1 MDRIRGEFDL
11 SFNQIFL
18 MNLYEYPMNV
28 TLRQLRAFVALAQ
41 TSSFTDAAASL
52 HVTQSA
58 LSGLIKELE
67 LALGVQVVN
76 RSTRK
81 VSLSE
86 VGREFYPLVA
96 RLLQDLD
103 GALET
108 ISDLKA
114 LKRGLVRIAAPQ
126 LMSAS
131 VMPEVIAQFKQE
143 YPDIE
148 IRLLDCMVEHVLSKV
163 HSGEVDFGVG
173 PERESSADIDS
184 QTLFEIPFVVVFR
197 SDHPLNKMKRVT
209 WDDALAHPVIA
220 LKGEFTHRLRVDL
233 HDSLHDEALNPANEV
248 GFMTTAF
255 AMVSA
260 GLGVTTCLPYASSL
274 IQLHRLKSS
283 PLLEPVVRRKFL
295 VFSRR
300 DRPLSPAAECF
311 LTYLQD
317 YVRQQPWCAAGSQAL

>member
-1 MDRIRGEFDL
+1 
-11 SFNQIFL
+11 
-18 MNLYEYPMNV
+18 MNI
-28 TLRQLRAFVALAQ
+28 TLRQLRAFVALAK
-41 TSSFTDAAASL
+41 TSSFTDAAGNL

-76 RSTRK
+76 RSTRR

-103 GALET
+103 GALDT

-131 VMPEVIAQFKQE
+131 VLPEVIAGFKRE
-143 YPDIE
+143 CPDIE
-148 IRLLDCMVEHVLSKV
+148 IRLVDCMVEHVLPKV
-163 HSGEVDFGVG
+163 HSGEVDFAVD
-173 PERESSADIDS
+173 SASRQQIFEAR
-184 QTLFEIPFVVVFR
+184 TLFEIPFVVVFR
-197 SDHPLNKMKRVT
+197 SDHPLNRKKRVT
-209 WDDALAHPVIA
+209 WDDALRYPVIA

-260 GLGVTTCLPYASSL
+260 GLGVTTCLPYASL
-274 IQLHRLKSS
+274 IRLHQLQSRALMD
-283 PLLEPVVRRKFL
+283 PVVRRKFF
-295 VFSRR
+295 VFTRR
-300 DRPLSPAAECF
+300 DRPLSPAAQRF
-311 LTYLQD
+311 SAYLLD
-317 YVRQQPWCAAGSQAL
+317 YVNQQPW

>member
-1 MDRIRGEFDL
+1 
-11 SFNQIFL
+11 
-18 MNLYEYPMNV
+18 MNI
-28 TLRQLRAFVALAQ
+28 TLRQLRAFVALAD
-41 TSSFTDAAASL
+41 TGSFTDAATRL

-67 LALGVQVVN
+67 QSLGVQLVN

-81 VSLSE
+81 VGLAE
-86 VGREFYPLVA
+86 VGREFYPLAA

-103 GALET
+103 GALDT
-108 ISDLKA
+108 IADLKA

-131 VMPEVIAQFKQE
+131 VLPEVMAGFREQ

-148 IRLLDCMVEHVLSKV
+148 IRLVDCMVDQVLSKV

-173 PERESSADIDS
+173 PERESSADIEAR
-184 QTLFEIPFVVVFR
+184 TLFEIPFVVVFR
-197 SDHPLNKMKRVT
+197 PDHPLNRKKRVT
-209 WDDALAHPVIA
+209 WDDALRYPVIA

-233 HDSLHDEALNPANEV
+233 HDSLHDAALNPANEV

-274 IQLHRLKSS
+274 IRLHNLESR
-283 PLLEPVVRRKFL
+283 PLQEPVVRRKFF
-295 VFSRR
+295 VFTRR
-300 DRPLSPAAECF
+300 DRPLSPAALRFSE
-311 LTYLQD
+311 YLMN
-317 YVRQQPWCAAGSQAL
+317 YVGQQEWCIP

>member
-1 MDRIRGEFDL
+1 
-11 SFNQIFL
+11 
-18 MNLYEYPMNV
+18 MNI

-103 GALET
+103 GALDT
-108 ISDLKA
+108 IADLKA

-131 VMPEVIAQFKQE
+131 VLPEVIAGFGQE
-143 YPDIE
+143 CPDIE
-148 IRLLDCMVEHVLSKV
+148 IRLVDCMVEHVLSKV

-173 PERESSADIDS
+173 PERESSADIEA

-197 SDHPLNKMKRVT
+197 PDHPLSKKKRVT
-209 WDDALAHPVIA
+209 WDDALRYPVIA

-274 IQLHRLKSS
+274 IRLHQLQSR
-283 PLLEPVVRRKFL
+283 PLVDPVVRRKFF
-295 VFSRR
+295 VFTRR
-300 DRPLSPAAECF
+300 DRPLSPAAQRF
-311 LTYLQD
+311 SAYLQD
-317 YVRQQPWCAAGSQAL
+317 YLNQQPWWTMPVKVTP

>member
-1 MDRIRGEFDL
+1 
-11 SFNQIFL
+11 
-18 MNLYEYPMNV
+18 MNI
-28 TLRQLRAFVALAQ
+28 TLRQLRAFVALTQ
-41 TSSFTDAAASL
+41 TGSFTDAAARL

-67 LALGVQVVN
+67 QSLGVQVVN

-81 VSLSE
+81 VELAE
-86 VGREFYPLVA
+86 VGREFYPLAA

-108 ISDLKA
+108 IADMKA

-131 VMPEVIAQFKQE
+131 VLPEVIAGFKRE

-148 IRLLDCMVEHVLSKV
+148 IRLLDCMVEHVLPKV
-163 HSGEVDFGVG
+163 HSGEVDFAVG
-173 PERESSADIDS
+173 PERESSADIEAK
-184 QTLFEIPFVVVFR
+184 TLFEIPFVVVFR
-197 SDHPLNKMKRVT
+197 ADHPLNKKKRVT
-209 WDDALAHPVIA
+209 WDDALRYPVVA

-233 HDSLHDEALNPANEV
+233 HESLHDEALNPANEV

-260 GLGVTTCLPYASSL
+260 GLGVTTCLPYASNL
-274 IQLHRLKSS
+274 IRLHQLQSR
-283 PLLEPVVRRKFL
+283 PLLEPEVRRKFL
-295 VFSRR
+295 VFTRR
-300 DRPLSPAAECF
+300 DRPLSPAAQRFSE
-311 LTYLQD
+311 YLFDFVHAQD
-317 YVRQQPWCAAGSQAL
+317 WCVSVPRK

>member
-1 MDRIRGEFDL
+1 
-11 SFNQIFL
+11 
-18 MNLYEYPMNV
+18 MNI
-28 TLRQLRAFVALAQ
+28 TLRQLRAFVALAD
-41 TSSFTDAAASL
+41 TSSFTDAATRL

-67 LALGVQVVN
+67 QSLGVQLVN

-81 VSLSE
+81 VGLAE
-86 VGREFYPLVA
+86 VGREFYPLAA

-103 GALET
+103 GALDT

-131 VMPEVIAQFKQE
+131 VLPEVIANFKRE

-173 PERESSADIDS
+173 PERESSADIES

-197 SDHPLNKMKRVT
+197 SDHPLNKKKRVT
-209 WDDALAHPVIA
+209 WDEALRYPVIA

-274 IQLHRLKSS
+274 IQLHQLQSR
-283 PLLEPVVRRKFL
+283 PLMDPVVQRKFF
-295 VFSRR
+295 VFTRR
-300 DRPLSPAAECF
+300 DRPLSPAAQRF
-311 LTYLQD
+311 SAYLLD
-317 YVRQQPWCAAGSQAL
+317 HVSQQHWCTAGS

>member
-1 MDRIRGEFDL
+1 
-11 SFNQIFL
+11 
-18 MNLYEYPMNV
+18 MNI
-28 TLRQLRAFVALAQ
+28 TLRQLRAFVALAE
-41 TSSFTDAAASL
+41 TGSFTDAAASL

-67 LALGVQVVN
+67 QTLGVQVVN

-81 VSLSE
+81 VGLAE
-86 VGREFYPLVA
+86 VGREFYPLAA

-103 GALET
+103 GALDT
-108 ISDLKA
+108 IADLKA

-131 VMPEVIAQFKQE
+131 VLPEVIAGFRQQ

-148 IRLLDCMVEHVLSKV
+148 IRLLDCMVEHVLPTV
-163 HSGEVDFGVG
+163 HSGEVDFAVG
-173 PERESSADIDS
+173 PERESSADIEA

-197 SDHPLNKMKRVT
+197 PDHPLKKKKRVT
-209 WDDALAHPVIA
+209 WDDALRYPVIA

-233 HDSLHDEALNPANEV
+233 HESLHDAALNPANEV

-274 IQLHRLKSS
+274 IRLHKLESR
-283 PLLEPVVRRKFL
+283 PLVDPVARRKFF
-295 VFSRR
+295 VFTRR
-300 DRPLSPAAECF
+300 DRPLSPAAQRFSE
-311 LTYLQD
+311 YLLD
-317 YVRQQPWCAAGSQAL
+317 YVNRQEWCTAGSTS

>member
-1 MDRIRGEFDL
+1 
-11 SFNQIFL
+11 
-18 MNLYEYPMNV
+18 MNI

-41 TSSFTDAAASL
+41 TNSFTDAAASL

-81 VSLSE
+81 VGLSE

-103 GALET
+103 GALDT

-131 VMPEVIAQFKQE
+131 VLPEVIAGFKRE
-143 YPDIE
+143 CPDIE
-148 IRLLDCMVEHVLSKV
+148 IRLVDCMVDQVMSKV

-173 PERESSADIDS
+173 PERE
-184 QTLFEIPFVVVFR
+184 P
-197 SDHPLNKMKRVT
+197 
-209 WDDALAHPVIA
+209 
-220 LKGEFTHRLRVDL
+220 
-233 HDSLHDEALNPANEV
+233 
-248 GFMTTAF
+248 
-255 AMVSA
+255 
-260 GLGVTTCLPYASSL
+260 
-274 IQLHRLKSS
+274 
-283 PLLEPVVRRKFL
+283 
-295 VFSRR
+295 SRER
-300 DRPLSPAAECF
+300 GMN
-311 LTYLQD
+311 Q
-317 YVRQQPWCAAGSQAL
+317 G

>member
-1 MDRIRGEFDL
+1 
-11 SFNQIFL
+11 
-18 MNLYEYPMNV
+18 MNI
-28 TLRQLRAFVALAQ
+28 TLRQLRAFVALAN
-41 TSSFTDAAASL
+41 TSSFTDAAATL
-52 HVTQSA
+52 HITQSA

-76 RSTRK
+76 RSTRR

-103 GALET
+103 GALDT

-114 LKRGLVRIAAPQ
+114 LKRGMVRIAAPQ

-131 VMPEVIAQFKQE
+131 VLPEVIAGFRQE
-143 YPDIE
+143 CPDIE
-148 IRLLDCMVEHVLSKV
+148 IRLVDCMVDQVLSKV
-163 HSGEVDFGVG
+163 HSGEADFGVG
-173 PERESSADIDS
+173 PERESSADIEA

-197 SDHPLNKMKRVT
+197 ADHPLNEMKHVT
-209 WDDALAHPVIA
+209 WNDALRYPVIA

-274 IQLHRLKSS
+274 IRLHQLQSR
-283 PLLEPVVRRKFL
+283 PLTEPVVRRKFF
-295 VFSRR
+295 VFTRR
-300 DRPLSPAAECF
+300 DRPLSPAAQRF
-311 LTYLQD
+311 
-317 YVRQQPWCAAGSQAL
+317 AA